1 MIYGI
6 IPILINRFNLQNYES
21 MVYLTQKKKIDK
33 IFRKSKLWVTVGRKA
48 VHPPKSCG
56 GQASCRRN
64 LEKF

>member
-6 IPILINRFNLQNYES
+6 IPILINRLSLQNSES
-21 MVYLTQKKKIDK
+21 MVYLNQKKEIDK
-33 IFRKSKLWVTVGRKA
+33 VFRKSKLRVTAGRKA